1 MASGCIAGTSASR
14 TANGWRGHV
23 PNRLYSAR
31 GLISEGPITSM
42 TVTPVSVKKLKL
54 PYTTDLYIAGK
65 RRKPSSG
72 EYTERENPSDRTLK
86 VTLVAKATAD
96 DVKAAVDA
104 AREAF
109 DTNRSNWVSDHKM
122 REKVLLK
129 IAEMIR
135 ADADTLAEM
144 ESLTSG
150 KTIRTSKLGDIP
162 RSADLFEYYAGLAT
176 KIFGNAFYLRNGDR
190 VTIVKEPV
198 GVVGAIVP
206 WNFPLVIAARQAAP
220 ALAAGCSVVLK
231 PASYTPVT
239 ASMLVTYM
247 EKAGV
252 PPGFFNFVTGPGSSV
267 GAEIVK
273 SEKVDAITFTGET
286 ATGKWIMEAASS
298 NLKRLALELGGKNPN
313 IVFEEADLE
322 AASTGAV
329 FGAFANT
336 GETCAAGSRLLVQ
349 HSVYERFVQMVKL
362 KVERLRVGDALSDS
376 SDIGPL
382 VSEEQ
387 MKKVLGYIGIG
398 REEHANLATGGLQ
411 LSRGNFRNGYFVS
424 PTLFT
429 DVSPEMTIAREEI
442 FGPVL
447 SVIPFRGEEDAV
459 NIANDSMYGLA
470 SGVWGSQARASRV
483 AKKLK
488 AGTVWVNTY
497 YTIPAESPW
506 GGFKQSGIGRENGI
520 YGLEAFLEIKTIYE
534 DSSGEVNKPYYR
546 ITIPP

>member
-1 MASGCIAGTSASR
+1 MTSTLVAMKES
-14 TANGWRGHV
+14 
-23 PNRLYSAR
+23 S
-31 GLISEGPITSM
+31 
-42 TVTPVSVKKLKL
+42 L
-54 PYTTDLYIAGK
+54 PYKVDLFIGG
-65 RRKPSSG
+65 RHQEPSSG
-72 EYTERENPSDRTLK
+72 EYFDRENPSDKNLK
-86 VTLVAKATAD
+86 VARVARATAE
-96 DVKAAVDA
+96 DVRAAIDS

-109 DTNRSNWVSDHKM
+109 DTNRGNWVSDHKL

-129 IAEMIR
+129 VAEMIR
-135 ADADTLAEM
+135 SEADMLAEA

-150 KTIRTSKLGDIP
+150 KNIRTSKLGDIP

-176 KIFGNAFYLRNGDR
+176 KIFGNSFYLRNGDR

-239 ASMLVTYM
+239 AHKLASYM

-252 PPGFFNFVTGPGSSV
+252 PAGFFNFITGPGAKV

-286 ATGKWIMEAASS
+286 GTGRWIMEEASH
-298 NLKRLALELGGKNPN
+298 NLKRVALELGGKNPN
-313 IVFEEADLE
+313 LVFEEADLE
-322 AASTGAV
+322 AAATGAV
-329 FGAFANT
+329 FGAFANS

-349 HSVYERFVQMVKL
+349 RSIYDKFVGMVKA
-362 KVERLRVGDALSDS
+362 KVAGLRVGDALSEN
-376 SDIGPL
+376 SDIGPMIA
-382 VSEEQ
+382 EEH
-387 MKKVLGYIGIG
+387 MGKVLGYIQKGKD
-398 REEHANLATGGLQ
+398 EHAKLLVGGSQ
-411 LSRGNFRNGYFVS
+411 LTQGELKNGYFVA
-424 PTLFT
+424 PTLFS
-429 DVSPEMTIAREEI
+429 DVAPSMTIAREEI

-447 SVIPFRGEEDAV
+447 SVIPFKDEDEAV
-459 NIANDSMYGLA
+459 HIANDTMYGLA
-470 SGVWGSQARASRV
+470 SGVWGSQARSARVSR
-483 AKKLK
+483 KLK

-497 YTIPAESPW
+497 YTIPAENPW

-534 DSSGEVNKPYYR
+534 DSSGAVYKPYFK
-546 ITIPP
+546 IVFP